1 MALLRPLAL
10 FIIFGCWASMGF
22 AQDTSRPADDNSGDI
37 ITGASANPETCNI
50 GNAIPVK
57 FESAMHDRG
66 KFSGRCIVVEGF
78 WAGRALFKN
87 ASDGNMQF
95 SKSAKSSRRRRIGTY
110 GTEHML
116 QIAPKKSVRYKLV
129 GIYGQCETQ
138 WPGAMMV
145 MGYCH
150 YTGGPILLLSQA
162 FKAAD

>member
-1 MALLRPLAL
+1 
-10 FIIFGCWASMGF
+10 MGL
-22 AQDTSRPADDNSGDI
+22 AQDTSRPADENSGDVI
-37 ITGASANPETCNI
+37 ISASANPDTCNI
-50 GNAIPVK
+50 GTAIPVK
-57 FESAMHDRG
+57 FKSAMNDRG
-66 KFSGRCIVVEGF
+66 KLSGRCIVVEGF
-78 WAGRALFKN
+78 WADRALFEN

-95 SKSAKSSRRRRIGTY
+95 SNSAKGPRRRRIGTY
-110 GTEHML
+110 GTERML

-129 GIYGQCETQ
+129 GVYGRCETQ

>member
-1 MALLRPLAL
+1 MAPFRPLAP
-10 FIIFGCWASMGF
+10 FIIFACWSSMGL
-22 AQDTSRPADDNSGDI
+22 AQDTSRPADENSGDVI
-37 ITGASANPETCNI
+37 ISASANPDTCNI
-50 GNAIPVK
+50 GTAIPVK
-57 FESAMHDRG
+57 FKSAMNDRG
-66 KFSGRCIVVEGF
+66 KLSGRCIVVEGF
-78 WAGRALFKN
+78 WADRALFEN

-95 SKSAKSSRRRRIGTY
+95 SNSAKGPRRRRIGTY
-110 GTEHML
+110 GTERML

-129 GIYGQCETQ
+129 GVYGRCETQ